1 MQKQYN
7 QTLFVE
13 VPKEASHFELGI
25 GWAEPDIPF
34 FISYE
39 LNGVEIET
47 KLPEGEW
54 EIVNPLNE
62 ITEEQA
68 MQIVSPEIISFGES
82 HYPSFEKPYIRNP
95 DCAKCVDLF
104 KTALEALSSLAT
116 HLGFEKDANI
126 IVLQKKN

>member
-13 VPKEASHFELGI
+13 VPKGTHEFELGI

-54 EIVNPLNE
+54 EIVNLLNE

-68 MQIVSPEIISFGES
+68 ATIV
-82 HYPSFEKPYIRNP
+82 EKEPKLGFKDYM
-95 DCAKCVDLF
+95 DDEAFFLSAKNS
-104 KTALEALSSLAT
+104 LSSLAT